1 MDAGLFAILVFVA
14 AMLIAASALISAT
27 ETALFSFHELDIRKL
42 REAEPAFGAALEK
55 LMQNPRRL
63 LSTLLLSDVMA
74 NLPLVLLCLY
84 VMREAGL
91 VALPLWLKGILILVL
106 LVGVCDL
113 WPKLVAM
120 RQPLRIA
127 RLSMPLLRVLMPLL
141 DPVCAVLQ
149 RWSEA
154 VADRLTPSRF
164 QPHKFLHE
172 EEMEAL
178 VQLGAEEGALHV
190 TESEMIQEIIKLGDK
205 TVKDC
210 MTPRTEMFAIPD
222 DLTNDEAIARTR
234 KRRTRRVVVYG
245 GTPDDILGVLDV
257 KALLLDPATPYA
269 ELMTPP
275 SFVPETMKALDL
287 LRSFLKHPQGLAII
301 VDEFGGTEGI
311 ITLTDIIEEII
322 SDAVPSGEH
331 ELYIENI
338 SPGRLIVS
346 GATRLD
352 DLREHGVEIE
362 AEGID
367 TIGGYIFNKLGQIPK
382 PGTEIELEG
391 ALLIVRRVSRK
402 RVAEIEIRLRTG
414 EDNGEA
420 GA

>member
-1 MDAGLFAILVFVA
+1 MG
-14 AMLIAASALISAT
+14 
-27 ETALFSFHELDIRKL
+27 
-42 REAEPAFGAALEK
+42 
-55 LMQNPRRL
+55 NPRRL
-63 LSTLLLSDVMA
+63 LGTLLLADVLV
-74 NLPLVLLCLY
+74 NLPLLLLCLF
-84 VMREAGL
+84 VLREAGL
-91 VALPLWLKGILILVL
+91 VDLPVWTKALIILLLVVGLCDLGPKLLALRQPHRVARLGLPLVRAL
-106 LVGVCDL
+106 L
-113 WPKLVAM
+113 
-120 RQPLRIA
+120 
-127 RLSMPLLRVLMPLL
+127 PLL
-141 DPVCAVLQ
+141 DPLGAVLQ

-154 VADRLTPSRF
+154 VADRLTPSQL

-172 EEMEAL
+172 EEIDAL
-178 VQLGAEEGALHV
+178 VQLGAEEGALQV

-210 MTPRTEMFAIPD
+210 MTPRTEMFAVPD
-222 DLTNDEAIARTR
+222 DLTNDDAIARLR
-234 KRRTRRVVVYG
+234 KRRLRRVPVYG
-245 GTPDDILGVLDV
+245 ETPDDILGVLDV
-257 KALLLDPATPYA
+257 KSLLLEPATPYT

-311 ITLTDIIEEII
+311 ITLTDIVEEII

-331 ELYIENI
+331 QLYIENI

-367 TIGGYIFNKLGQIPK
+367 TIGGYIFNRLGQIPM
-382 PGTEIELEG
+382 PGTEIRLG
-391 ALLIVRRVSRK
+391 GMLLTVRRVSRK
-402 RVAEIEIRLRTG
+402 RVAEVEILLPENVGEG
-414 EDNGEA
+414 ED